1 MNKITSYVLL
11 GIALVLLGFNLFTID
26 YSDVFGKETRGSLF
40 GAIAN
45 LCVTL
50 IVFINLTSQKIK
62 EKVKETKD

>member
-11 GIALVLLGFNLFTID
+11 GIAVVLLGFNLFTID

>member
-11 GIALVLLGFNLFTID
+11 SIAVVLLGFNLFTID

-45 LCVTL
+45 LCVIL
-50 IVFINLTSQKIK
+50 VIFINLTSQKIK
-62 EKVKETKD
+62 EKIKGSKD

>member
-11 GIALVLLGFNLFTID
+11 SIAVVLLGFNLFTID

-45 LCVTL
+45 LCVIL
-50 IVFINLTSQKIK
+50 VVFINLTSQKIK
-62 EKVKETKD
+62 EKVKESKD

>member
-11 GIALVLLGFNLFTID
+11 GIAVVLLGFNLFIID

-45 LCVTL
+45 LCVIL
-50 IVFINLTSQKIK
+50 VVFINLNSQKIK
-62 EKVKETKD
+62 DKVKGSKD